1 MTATLVSRQPNS
13 LSLTA
18 PHRVLVV
25 EDHEPFRRV
34 ICELLKQREDLLIVG
49 EAADGLD
56 AICQA
61 EALRPDVVM
70 LDIGLPM
77 LSGIEVAGQIRSRV
91 PDAKLM
97 FVSNESSLE
106 VVDQAFSRGAHGYVY
121 KPRALRDVLPVLD
134 TIIRGGQFVSGGLE
148 RVAQGDSLASHR
160 HHVVF
165 CSSDAV
171 LVGAFSRFIAVEL
184 REGNAVVA
192 VVTGAHEQSLQSSL
206 EASRVDV
213 ALAIR
218 EQRYLPVN
226 VNELLAKAMVNGC
239 PDPLRYL
246 DAAGDLLA
254 DVTRRAT
261 DRHARLAACGEG
273 TSMFWTHGHVDA
285 AIQLERLWDEIAKSR
300 QMDILCAFPLTAR
313 DESVRAVRSLCA
325 EHTAVEIS

>member
-1 MTATLVSRQPNS
+1 LTS
-13 LSLTA
+13 L
-18 PHRVLVV
+18 HRVLVV
-25 EDHEPFRRV
+25 EDHEPFRRL
-34 ICELLKQREDLLIVG
+34 ICELLQQRGDLLIVG

-61 EALRPDVVM
+61 EALQPDVVM

-77 LSGIEVAGQIRSRV
+77 LSGIEVAGRIRTKA
-91 PDAKLM
+91 PDAKVM
-97 FVSNESSLE
+97 FVTSESSLE
-106 VVDQAFSRGAHGYVY
+106 VVEHVFSRGAHGYVY

-134 TIIRGGQFVSGGLE
+134 TIIRGGRFVSGGLE
-148 RVAQGDSLASHR
+148 RIAQGDFLASHR

-171 LVGAFSRFIAVEL
+171 LVGAFSRFIAGEL

-192 VVTGAHEQSLQSSL
+192 VVTRAHEQSLQSSL

-254 DVTRRAT
+254 DITRRAT
-261 DRHARLAACGEG
+261 DRHARVAACGEG
-273 TSMFWTHGHVDA
+273 TSLFWRDGRVDA
-285 AIQLERLWDEIAKSR
+285 AIQLEHLWDEIAKSR
-300 QMDILCAFPLTAR
+300 GMDILCAFPLTAR
-313 DESVRAVRSLCA
+313 DGSVRAMRSLCA